1 LPIINVLIFRYV
13 DEWKYIYVPDAIYK
27 CIRNNKILIMKTLL
41 LTLAIL
47 LSQACFGQKPDT
59 SISKQLLKELADNAC
74 KCADSI
80 SLADKTKAEIANEIN
95 KCIDDRIM
103 AYQLG
108 VKLANLDA
116 LTKDA
121 KEKDGKKQ
129 VNISIEMNKDADGYK
144 EYYFEMERYLMDS
157 CKAVKAK
164 MATNDKQGKKS
175 YSTNEEALALYSKG
189 LDEAKKEN
197 CKKAISY
204 YEQALKIDPEFAF
217 AWDNMGICYRR
228 LDNYDKALEA
238 YQKSLEIDPEG
249 LMPLQN
255 IAIVYQYKREYSKA
269 IEAYERLALID
280 KDNPEV
286 YYGIGNIY
294 TNFLQDY
301 EKALPFM
308 CKAYNLYIKQK
319 SPYRADAEKI
329 INIIYGEMK
338 KQGKEARF
346 SEILKENGIRTQ

>member
-1 LPIINVLIFRYV
+1 MKIVLLFI
-13 DEWKYIYVPDAIYK
+13 
-27 CIRNNKILIMKTLL
+27 T
-41 LTLAIL
+41 IL
-47 LSQACFGQKPDT
+47 LSQVSFSQNSDT

-74 KCADSI
+74 KCVDSI
-80 SLADKTKAEIANEIN
+80 SLSDKTKTQIANEIN
-95 KCIDDRIM
+95 KCIDEQTS

-108 VKLANLDA
+108 AKLANIENLK
-116 LTKDA
+116 KDA
-121 KEKDGKKQ
+121 KEKDGKKEI
-129 VNISIEMNKDADGYK
+129 NISINMNKESDEYK
-144 EYYFEMERYLMDS
+144 HYYYEMERYMVEN

-164 MATNDKQGKKS
+164 MATNDRKSEKS
-175 YSTNEEALALYSKG
+175 YSSNQEALDMYSKG

-197 CKKAISY
+197 CKKAITY
-204 YEQALKIDPEFAF
+204 YEQALKIDPQFAF

-238 YQKSLEIDPEG
+238 YQKSLEIDPKG
-249 LMPLQN
+249 LTPLQN
-255 IAIVYQYKREYSKA
+255 IAVVYLYKKEYNKA
-269 IEAYERLALID
+269 IEAYERIAEID

-294 TNFLQDY
+294 ANYLQEF
-301 EKALPFM
+301 EKGLYSM
-308 CKAYNLYIKQK
+308 CKAYNLYVKQK

-346 SEILKENGIRTQ
+346 SEILKENNISN

>member
-1 LPIINVLIFRYV
+1 M
-13 DEWKYIYVPDAIYK
+13 
-27 CIRNNKILIMKTLL
+27 KILLL
-41 LTLAIL
+41 SLAIL
-47 LSQACFGQKPDT
+47 LSQAGLGQKSDT
-59 SISKQLLKELADNAC
+59 SINKQLLKELAETAC

-80 SLADKTKAEIANEIN
+80 SLGNKTKTQIAGEIN
-95 KCIDDRIM
+95 KCIDDRVL

-108 VKLANLDA
+108 VKMANINA

-121 KEKDGKKQ
+121 PEKDGKKQ
-129 VNISIEMNKDADGYK
+129 VNISIEMNKESDGYK
-144 EYYFEMERYLMDS
+144 EYYFEMERYLMEN

-164 MATNDKQGKKS
+164 MASNDKEGSKS
-175 YSTNEEALALYSKG
+175 YSSNKEALELYSKG

-204 YEQALKIDPEFAF
+204 YEQAVKIDPEFAF

-228 LDNYDKALEA
+228 LENYDKALEA
-238 YQKSLEIDPEG
+238 YKKSLEIDPEG

-255 IAIVYQYKREYSKA
+255 IAIVYQYKKEYNKA
-269 IEAYERLALID
+269 IEAYEKLAEID
-280 KDNPEV
+280 KNNPEV

-294 TNFLQDY
+294 TNYLQDF

-308 CKAYNLYIKQK
+308 CKAYNLYVKQK

-329 INIIYGEMK
+329 INIIFGEMK

-346 SEILKENGIRTQ
+346 SEILKENSIRSQ

>member
-1 LPIINVLIFRYV
+1 M
-13 DEWKYIYVPDAIYK
+13 
-27 CIRNNKILIMKTLL
+27 KILLL
-41 LTLAIL
+41 SLAIL
-47 LSQACFGQKPDT
+47 LTQAMFGQTSDT
-59 SISKQLLKELADNAC
+59 SITKKLLKEMAGNAC

-80 SLADKTKAEIANEIN
+80 SAGDKTKAQIAGEIN
-95 KCIDDRIM
+95 KCIDDRVL

-108 VKLANLDA
+108 AKLANINS

-121 KEKDGKKQ
+121 KEENGKKQ
-129 VNISIEMNKDADGYK
+129 VNISIEMNKDADEYK
-144 EYYFEMERYLMDS
+144 EYYFEIERYLMDS
-157 CKAVKAK
+157 CAAVKTK

-175 YSTNEEALALYSKG
+175 YSSNEEALALYSKG
-189 LDEAKKEN
+189 IDEAKKEN

-228 LDNYDKALEA
+228 MDNYDKAIEA
-238 YQKSLEIDPEG
+238 YKKSLEIDPEG

-255 IAIVYQYKREYSKA
+255 IAIAYQYKKEYSKA
-269 IEAYERLALID
+269 IEAYERLAAVD

-294 TNFLQDY
+294 SGFLQEF

-308 CKAYNLYIKQK
+308 CKAYNLYVKQK

-329 INIIYGEMK
+329 INMIFVEMK

-346 SEILKENGIRTQ
+346 SEILKENGIRSQ